1 MIWYCKNTGELFKE
15 LGSSVNGISEA
26 EAKARFMR
34 DGANELGAAKKK
46 SFARRFF
53 GALCDRMTA
62 VLLAA
67 AAVSFATSLIGGG
80 GLADPV
86 IILVIVLANA
96 FIAAVQESRA
106 ERALEALKK
115 LSAPEITVLRG
126 GKERRISAKEAVRGD
141 VFLLEKGDI
150 IPCDAKLISCNELI
164 TDESALTGESE
175 GVLKDAR
182 FETPDGAPLSE
193 AKSAVFTSTAVIS
206 GRGRALAV
214 KTGRDTCVGEIADM
228 ISGENGLT
236 PLQKRLARLSA
247 LLGNATIAICV
258 LIFLF
263 SLLKGM
269 NAGEMFMTSVS
280 LSVAAIPEGLP
291 AIVTVVLSAGV
302 QTLARRKAIVKR
314 LPAVETLGCTQVIC
328 TDKTGTLTCNRM
340 AVAETEGDKAA
351 LRRAFALCNNGAS
364 PTERALLDCV
374 PEYEEIREK
383 YPRTA
388 EIPFDSDKKYM
399 LTVHRNGAGFLVL
412 LKGAPYAVASR
423 CPGDEERINSAA
435 KRMAE
440 KALRVMCFAGYECA
454 AAPADP
460 LNARFDYYGLCGI
473 SDPPRPEAKN
483 AVALCKK
490 AGIRPVMITGDHP
503 ATARAVAVQTG
514 IIPPGGRVCTEA
526 ELNALDSRGF
536 ARAVRECGVFARVTP
551 KCKLKI
557 VEALK
562 KAGNVVAMT
571 GDGVNDAPALKK
583 ADIGCAMGISGTEVA
598 KESADMVLADDNFA
612 TVVEAVRE
620 GRGIYE
626 NIRRAVHF
634 LLSCNFGELFTVF
647 GALLLSLPSPLSA
660 IQLLWVNLTTDSL
673 PAIAL
678 GLEKTPES
686 VMERPPVKPDSPLF
700 TAKRSARIVLEGLL
714 IGGLAIT
721 AFLLG
726 CRRGF
731 EAGRTMC
738 FTVLSVSQLFHS
750 FNLRSEKSVFSRRKK
765 RNPYVY
771 AAFAVCLAMQL
782 SALLIPSLSALFG
795 VAAMTPD
802 EWAWCAGLSAAPLA
816 AGEIHKLFTHYS

>member
-1 MIWYCKNTGELFKE
+1 
-15 LGSSVNGISEA
+15 
-26 EAKARFMR
+26 
-34 DGANELGAAKKK
+34 
-46 SFARRFF
+46 
-53 GALCDRMTA
+53 
-62 VLLAA
+62 
-67 AAVSFATSLIGGG
+67 
-80 GLADPV
+80 
-86 IILVIVLANA
+86 
-96 FIAAVQESRA
+96 
-106 ERALEALKK
+106 
-115 LSAPEITVLRG
+115 
-126 GKERRISAKEAVRGD
+126 
-141 VFLLEKGDI
+141 
-150 IPCDAKLISCNELI
+150 
-164 TDESALTGESE
+164 
-175 GVLKDAR
+175 
-182 FETPDGAPLSE
+182 
-193 AKSAVFTSTAVIS
+193 
-206 GRGRALAV
+206 
-214 KTGRDTCVGEIADM
+214 
-228 ISGENGLT
+228 
-236 PLQKRLARLSA
+236 
-247 LLGNATIAICV
+247 
-258 LIFLF
+258 
-263 SLLKGM
+263 
-269 NAGEMFMTSVS
+269 
-280 LSVAAIPEGLP
+280 
-291 AIVTVVLSAGV
+291 
-302 QTLARRKAIVKR
+302 
-314 LPAVETLGCTQVIC
+314 
-328 TDKTGTLTCNRM
+328 
-340 AVAETEGDKAA
+340 
-351 LRRAFALCNNGAS
+351 
-364 PTERALLDCV
+364 
-374 PEYEEIREK
+374 
-383 YPRTA
+383 
-388 EIPFDSDKKYM
+388 
-399 LTVHRNGAGFLVL
+399 
-412 LKGAPYAVASR
+412 
-423 CPGDEERINSAA
+423 
-435 KRMAE
+435 
-440 KALRVMCFAGYECA
+440 
-454 AAPADP
+454 
-460 LNARFDYYGLCGI
+460 
-473 SDPPRPEAKN
+473 EAKN

-514 IIPPGGRVCTEA
+514 SIPPGGRVCTEA

-678 GLEKTPES
+678 GLEKAPES

-714 IGGLAIT
+714 IGGLAII